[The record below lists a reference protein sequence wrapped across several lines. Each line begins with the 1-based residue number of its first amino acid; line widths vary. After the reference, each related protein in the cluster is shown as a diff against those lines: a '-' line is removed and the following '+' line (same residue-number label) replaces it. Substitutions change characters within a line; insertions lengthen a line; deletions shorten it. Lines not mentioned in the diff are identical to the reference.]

1 MLLELSKPIP
11 RQIKMSTIQKSA
23 KKGTLEKLGNTLER
37 VIFPFS
43 KYLGFIS
50 MAAAMIMM
58 FLVTADVF
66 LRRVFSNPLFG
77 AYEVE
82 KLLLSIIVFF
92 SIAFVMS
99 EKGHVIVDT
108 LTRLYPKKL
117 QNAVYAI
124 AYFLSMVIM
133 ALITYFTTL
142 YGLDMLR
149 IGETSVLLR
158 ILVAPFIFVV
168 AFGSMVMFFVI
179 LIQFIYAIAGVDEK
193 APPVGFW

>member
-1 MLLELSKPIP
+1 MG
-11 RQIKMSTIQKSA
+11 TIQKSPQ
-23 KKGTLEKLGNTLER
+23 KGTLEKLGNSLER

-66 LRRVFSNPLFG
+66 LRRVFNNPLFG
-77 AYEVE
+77 AFEVE

-92 SIAFVMS
+92 SVAFVMS

-142 YGLDMLR
+142 YGFDMLR

-168 AFGSMVMFFVI
+168 AFGSLVMFFVI
-179 LIQFIYAIAGVDEK
+179 LIQFLYAIAGVDEK